1 MYLGKFPFPGTT
13 CCTPAQQVGPK
24 AEIKS
29 SSGLKA
35 SSGTFLAVQWLRLH
49 ASNAGVRIPAWKL
62 RSYVLHG
69 VTNNSNFPQG
79 GNFPTHAPVERG
91 AMGRGVQRGGQDK
104 EGITW
109 KDLRLNQKRENK
121 NPQLIQSYW
130 CILLDHLKQE
140 GKKKKKENN
149 ATGILESGKD
159 GPQWSP
165 PGGIHTLC
173 SPF

>member
-1 MYLGKFPFPGTT
+1 
-13 CCTPAQQVGPK
+13 
-24 AEIKS
+24 
-29 SSGLKA
+29 
-35 SSGTFLAVQWLRLH
+35 
-49 ASNAGVRIPAWKL
+49 
-62 RSYVLHG
+62 
-69 VTNNSNFPQG
+69 
-79 GNFPTHAPVERG
+79 
-91 AMGRGVQRGGQDK
+91 MGRGVQRGGQDK

-140 GKKKKKENN
+140 EKKKKKENN